1 MIVEILAGFATGLWV
16 GIVYCARERIYDF
29 TEKCRSFRG
38 RDFEMRLNGFESRV
52 VQLETRVKED
62 EAVMATIAKG
72 LMDNGTS
79 DEKGNE

>member
-29 TEKCRSFRG
+29 TEKCRSFKG
-38 RDFEMRLNGFESRV
+38 RDFEIRLNGFESRI

-62 EAVMATIAKG
+62 EGVIANIAQGILDGSIDK
-72 LMDNGTS
+72 
-79 DEKGNE
+79 ERNE

>member
-29 TEKCRSFRG
+29 TEKCRSFKG
-38 RDFEMRLNGFESRV
+38 RDFEIRLNGFESRI

-62 EAVMATIAKG
+62 EGVIANIAQGILDGSIDK
-72 LMDNGTS
+72 
-79 DEKGNE
+79 ERHE

>member
-29 TEKCRSFRG
+29 TEKCRSFKG
-38 RDFEMRLNGFESRV
+38 RDFEIRLNGFESRI

-62 EAVMATIAKG
+62 EGVIANIAQG
-72 LMDNGTS
+72 ILDGS
-79 DEKGNE
+79 IDEERNE